1 VVVEV
6 KALDQEAGQ
15 AMEAEAEAEAV
26 VARVGME
33 VEEEEEKE
41 VVGVEEEDLA
51 LALAQAQFMVVGLVM
66 ALDME
71 EGKVI
76 KACHEHRG
84 YLFFCIL
91 K

>member
-1 VVVEV
+1 
-6 KALDQEAGQ
+6 
-15 AMEAEAEAEAV
+15 
-26 VARVGME
+26 ME

-41 VVGVEEEDLA
+41 VVGVEEEELA
-51 LALAQAQFMVVGLVM
+51 LALAQVMEAGLVM

>member
-1 VVVEV
+1 VEVEGRELVVVMEV
-6 KALDQEAGQ
+6 KALDREVGQ
-15 AMEAEAEAEAV
+15 AMEVEVV

-33 VEEEEEKE
+33 VE

-51 LALAQAQFMVVGLVM
+51 QAQAQAQVLVAGLVM

-71 EGKVI
+71 EGKV
-76 KACHEHRG
+76 KACHEHSG

>member
-1 VVVEV
+1 VEVVVVEV
-6 KALDQEAGQ
+6 KALDQEVGQ
-15 AMEAEAEAEAV
+15 AMEVEVEAEAV

-41 VVGVEEEDLA
+41 EVGVEEEELA
-51 LALAQAQFMVVGLVM
+51 LALAQVMEAGLVM

-76 KACHEHRG
+76 KS
-84 YLFFCIL
+84 LP
-91 K
+91 